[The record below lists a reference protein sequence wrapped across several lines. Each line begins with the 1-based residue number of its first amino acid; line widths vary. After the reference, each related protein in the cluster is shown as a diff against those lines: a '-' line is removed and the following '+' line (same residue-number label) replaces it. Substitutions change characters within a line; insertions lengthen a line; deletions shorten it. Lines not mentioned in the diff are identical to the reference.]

1 LKYKLQ
7 REEVGILNWMVE
19 GALKWQREGLIP
31 PQIVQQAS
39 KDYRNEMDVTSEFIE
54 ECCTTGEHEMGR
66 ASQIYQ
72 RYKQWANDNS
82 QYLMN
87 STKFGKE
94 MGQKFEKKH
103 DMQGTYY
110 VGLSLNEF
118 HQPFEIIAKH
128 PK

>member
-1 LKYKLQ
+1 
-7 REEVGILNWMVE
+7 VGILNWMVE

-54 ECCTTGEHEMGR
+54 ECCTIGKHETVR
-66 ASQIYQ
+66 ANQLYQ

-94 MGQKFEKKH
+94 ISNKFEKKH
-103 DMQGTYY
+103 DRQGTYY
-110 VGLSLNEF
+110 VGLSLLEF
-118 HQPFEIIAKH
+118 HQPFEMIARK